1 MSGGSARVAGVE
13 APLALYRRYR
23 PETFA
28 EVIGQDHVTAPLRNA
43 LSNNRV
49 NHAYLFSGPRGC
61 GKTTSARILARAIN
75 CEKGPIAEPCGV
87 CKSCTDLA
95 RGGPGSI
102 DVIEIDAASH
112 GGVDDARDLRER
124 AFFAPVESR
133 YKIYIIDEAHMVTTQ
148 GFNALLKLVEE
159 PPPHLKFI
167 FATTEPDKVIGTIR
181 SRTHHYPFRLV
192 PPKVLADY
200 MAKLCE
206 SEGVAIESA
215 ALPLVVRAGAGSVR
229 DSLSVLDQLI
239 GGAGPEGVTYELAV
253 ALLGF
258 TPDSLLDACVD
269 GFAAHDSAAVFET
282 IEKVI
287 ETGQDPKRFAEDL
300 LRRLRDLV
308 VLSAVPN
315 AVVSGLIEAAEDQ
328 GERLQTQAAGI
339 GPAELTRAADIVAA
353 GLLEMRGATA
363 PRLQLEL
370 ICAKV
375 LLPGADDSTNGIQ
388 ARLDRM
394 ERRLAIGAPAGT
406 PDAAHPATS
415 TSRAG
420 QPLATGGGTPG
431 AGAPGGAADYTSA
444 GAPGAD
450 AASSRAAARAAAT
463 AGGAG
468 AATATG
474 PAAAGP
480 AGSGSAGGAAAGAG
494 GAAGGAGG
502 AVGGAGGV
510 SADGGAGVAGAG
522 GGTGVAG
529 AGDGAGDA
537 GGAVAAGGGLGAGG
551 AGAGSAP
558 AGARQAG
565 AANAAPNGP
574 SAGVGSAGGGGRTGA
589 WGDGADVAPG
599 GAAPS
604 DVAAGGAGSAG
615 GGAAGGGASGG
626 AVGLADIRRL
636 WPEVLEAV
644 KTKRRF
650 AWIMLSQNAQV
661 IAIDDQTLTLGL
673 VNAGARESFARS
685 GSDEIL
691 RQAMNDTIG
700 IDRRVEAVVDPSSD
714 PGAGGPGGSGGPGGR
729 PGGGHGGGAPGGGPG
744 GVGGGAQG
752 GPGGVGQGS
761 TGGAPVGGGGAP
773 GDGGAGGPAT
783 GAFGPGGS
791 GAALGGGVDAAGP
804 AEGGSGMAGSG
815 MAGSGT
821 GGPGV
826 AGLDGASAG
835 GARDAGGDAAGGGV
849 GGHGVGAAGGGAD
862 AAGMAGGAER
872 AGVAGGFGADRHG
885 QPGTGAVDG
894 AGGFGGPGAG
904 SGADASAGGVG
915 TAAPRGAGGAERG
928 AGLGGAEFGS
938 GGAGGPASTAGQPGA
953 GGAGRPGTGG
963 SGQPGAGGPGAGG
976 AGASAGGAGAGGRSG
991 GWGDAAG
998 SVALREP
1005 PESEYDVPAGADPW
1019 EASGGVQPAP
1029 VDRREQAAS
1038 KRRAAEAAVAAEQ
1051 ARAAA
1056 RAPVVPEVPLTP
1068 EEEAASIGEDDM
1080 VLDDDPR
1087 THTELLRETLGAQ
1100 MITEEAN

>member
-1 MSGGSARVAGVE
+1 ME

-23 PETFA
+23 PETFS

-124 AFFAPVESR
+124 AFFSPVESR

-200 MAKLCE
+200 MASLCE
-206 SEGVAIESA
+206 AEGVTIAPA
-215 ALPLVVRAGAGSVR
+215 VLPLVVRAGAGSVR

-239 GGAGPEGVTYELAV
+239 GGADADGVTYQLAV

-269 GFAAHDSAAVFET
+269 GFAAHDSKAVFET

-308 VLSAVPN
+308 ILSAVPN
-315 AVVSGLIEAAEDQ
+315 AVASGLIEAAEDQ

-339 GPAELTRAADIVAA
+339 GAAELTRAADIVAA

-394 ERRLAIGAPAGT
+394 ERRLTIGVPGAPDAGSSGT
-406 PDAAHPATS
+406 AGPPAAAPSSPTS
-415 TSRAG
+415 SSA
-420 QPLATGGGTPG
+420 
-431 AGAPGGAADYTSA
+431 SA
-444 GAPGAD
+444 GSGRSAAAPSAPNQAAPSVTQ
-450 AASSRAAARAAAT
+450 AASSKA
-463 AGGAG
+463 AG
-468 AATATG
+468 AAGASSASDRSGAWGDESSASQPTTESRGG
-474 PAAAGP
+474 PN
-480 AGSGSAGGAAAGAG
+480 SA
-494 GAAGGAGG
+494 
-502 AVGGAGGV
+502 
-510 SADGGAGVAGAG
+510 S
-522 GGTGVAG
+522 
-529 AGDGAGDA
+529 
-537 GGAVAAGGGLGAGG
+537 
-551 AGAGSAP
+551 AGSASAGSTP
-558 AGARQAG
+558 AA
-565 AANAAPNGP
+565 GP
-574 SAGVGSAGGGGRTGA
+574 SAGSS
-589 WGDGADVAPG
+589 
-599 GAAPS
+599 AAP
-604 DVAAGGAGSAG
+604 ATAGTSPGS
-615 GGAAGGGASGG
+615 
-626 AVGLADIRRL
+626 VGLADVRRL
-636 WPEVLEAV
+636 WPEILEAV

-661 IAIDDQTLTLGL
+661 IAIDEQILTLGL

-691 RQAMNDTIG
+691 REAMMDTIG
-700 IDRRVEAVVDPSSD
+700 LNRRVEAVVDPSTD
-714 PGAGGPGGSGGPGGR
+714 PGSGSPAAPSSPPPSSPPTSSWESTPPSDHTPGTPAGAAPNHPADPSTPAGNTQNPGTTPNQPSTGINQPAGAASGGVDTP
-729 PGGGHGGGAPGGGPG
+729 
-744 GVGGGAQG
+744 
-752 GPGGVGQGS
+752 
-761 TGGAPVGGGGAP
+761 GAPVGGQTHADSAGNSPRAAVAVQDRPATNGDPAGESAVRAP
-773 GDGGAGGPAT
+773 LQADQQAGGP
-783 GAFGPGGS
+783 
-791 GAALGGGVDAAGP
+791 P
-804 AEGGSGMAGSG
+804 A
-815 MAGSGT
+815 
-821 GGPGV
+821 P
-826 AGLDGASAG
+826 
-835 GARDAGGDAAGGGV
+835 
-849 GGHGVGAAGGGAD
+849 
-862 AAGMAGGAER
+862 
-872 AGVAGGFGADRHG
+872 
-885 QPGTGAVDG
+885 
-894 AGGFGGPGAG
+894 
-904 SGADASAGGVG
+904 
-915 TAAPRGAGGAERG
+915 TAAPD
-928 AGLGGAEFGS
+928 L
-938 GGAGGPASTAGQPGA
+938 PA
-953 GGAGRPGTGG
+953 
-963 SGQPGAGGPGAGG
+963 
-976 AGASAGGAGAGGRSG
+976 
-991 GWGDAAG
+991 
-998 SVALREP
+998 
-1005 PESEYDVPAGADPW
+1005 
-1019 EASGGVQPAP
+1019 
-1029 VDRREQAAS
+1029 DRRDQAAS

-1051 ARAAA
+1051 ARRAAV
-1056 RAPVVPEVPLTP
+1056 APVDEAPLTP
-1068 EEEAASIGEDDM
+1068 EEEAEAVGEDDV
-1080 VLDDDPR
+1080 VLEEDSR
-1087 THTELLRETLGAQ
+1087 SHTDLLRETLGAQ
-1100 MITEEAN
+1100 IITEEPN

>member
-1 MSGGSARVAGVE
+1 ME

-75 CEKGPIAEPCGV
+75 CEKGPTPEPCGV

-192 PPKVLADY
+192 PPKLLGDY
-200 MAKLCE
+200 MATLCE
-206 SEGVAIESA
+206 AEGVAIAPA

-253 ALLGF
+253 DLLGF

-269 GFAAHDSAAVFET
+269 GFAAHDSRAVFET

-308 VLSAVPN
+308 ILSAVPN
-315 AVVSGLIEAAEDQ
+315 AVTSGLIEAAEDQ

-339 GPAELTRAADIVAA
+339 GAAELTRAADIVAA

-394 ERRLAIGAPAGT
+394 ERRLTITPGTLPTSGGAAEPAPAGT
-406 PDAAHPATS
+406 
-415 TSRAG
+415 
-420 QPLATGGGTPG
+420 
-431 AGAPGGAADYTSA
+431 GAA
-444 GAPGAD
+444 P
-450 AASSRAAARAAAT
+450 
-463 AGGAG
+463 
-468 AATATG
+468 
-474 PAAAGP
+474 
-480 AGSGSAGGAAAGAG
+480 
-494 GAAGGAGG
+494 
-502 AVGGAGGV
+502 
-510 SADGGAGVAGAG
+510 
-522 GGTGVAG
+522 
-529 AGDGAGDA
+529 
-537 GGAVAAGGGLGAGG
+537 
-551 AGAGSAP
+551 
-558 AGARQAG
+558 ARQAG
-565 AANAAPNGP
+565 AGQAGADQAGTAHPGAEHGAAQAATAPP
-574 SAGVGSAGGGGRTGA
+574 VSAQPGGGATTSSGSTAGAGQAAFSPPDGSAQTAG
-589 WGDGADVAPG
+589 
-599 GAAPS
+599 APS
-604 DVAAGGAGSAG
+604 PAAAASGASQQSGAGRSGAGSSG
-615 GGAAGGGASGG
+615 GGSDWGSPQQGGTQGGAQVASPAAASVAPAQAAPPSSGS
-626 AVGLADIRRL
+626 VGLADVRRL

-691 RQAMNDTIG
+691 RQALIDTIG
-700 IDRRVEAVVDPSSD
+700 LNRRVEAVVDPSTD
-714 PGAGGPGGSGGPGGR
+714 PGAGG
-729 PGGGHGGGAPGGGPG
+729 
-744 GVGGGAQG
+744 
-752 GPGGVGQGS
+752 
-761 TGGAPVGGGGAP
+761 GGGG
-773 GDGGAGGPAT
+773 
-783 GAFGPGGS
+783 GS
-791 GAALGGGVDAAGP
+791 TP
-804 AEGGSGMAGSG
+804 
-815 MAGSGT
+815 
-821 GGPGV
+821 P
-826 AGLDGASAG
+826 
-835 GARDAGGDAAGGGV
+835 
-849 GGHGVGAAGGGAD
+849 
-862 AAGMAGGAER
+862 
-872 AGVAGGFGADRHG
+872 
-885 QPGTGAVDG
+885 Q
-894 AGGFGGPGAG
+894 
-904 SGADASAGGVG
+904 
-915 TAAPRGAGGAERG
+915 APRGGPSNSSWDQPPRQNSSWDQPTDAPSSQPGPNQPAPDQPAPGPTGNEPT
-928 AGLGGAEFGS
+928 S
-938 GGAGGPASTAGQPGA
+938 GPAAHAGSPAQPPAATPATSDAGDQQRNSGSSSSSSTATPSA
-953 GGAGRPGTGG
+953 EAE
-963 SGQPGAGGPGAGG
+963 SAADAGGPGANHAATNDSGG
-976 AGASAGGAGAGGRSG
+976 QDASAASSPASDQSASAGAPSSSPGGQPAGPQPSGASAASPS
-991 GWGDAAG
+991 AG
-998 SVALREP
+998 SVPSTPSQPTEAQPSTQAAQSNAATPDLANTTANP
-1005 PESEYDVPAGADPW
+1005 ASTGAPTPAGGTTNRSTDGSKPSNGPTS
-1019 EASGGVQPAP
+1019 SGDQV
-1029 VDRREQAAS
+1029 AS
-1038 KRRAAEAAVAAEQ
+1038 KWRAAEAAVAAEQ
-1051 ARAAA
+1051 AERARLTAE
-1056 RAPVVPEVPLTP
+1056 RPAPEAPMTP
-1068 EEEAASIGEDDM
+1068 EEEAEVIGDDDM
-1080 VLDDDPR
+1080 VLEEDNL
-1087 THTELLRETLGAQ
+1087 THTDLLREALGAQ
-1100 MITEEAN
+1100 LITEDSN

>member
-1 MSGGSARVAGVE
+1 ME

-23 PETFA
+23 PDTFS

-192 PPKVLADY
+192 PPKVLGDY
-200 MAKLCE
+200 MAFLCE
-206 SEGVAIESA
+206 SEGVTIESA
-215 ALPLVVRAGAGSVR
+215 VLPLVVRAGAGSVR

-308 VLSAVPN
+308 ILSAVPN
-315 AVVSGLIEAAEDQ
+315 AVASGLIEAAEDQ
-328 GERLQTQAAGI
+328 GQRLQTQAAGI
-339 GPAELTRAADIVAA
+339 GAAELTRAADIVAA

-394 ERRLAIGAPAGT
+394 ERRLTIGVPAGT
-406 PDAAHPATS
+406 PDAAPA
-415 TSRAG
+415 
-420 QPLATGGGTPG
+420 QPI
-431 AGAPGGAADYTSA
+431 GAPVSSGDLAGG
-444 GAPGAD
+444 PGQD
-450 AASSRAAARAAAT
+450 AATSRAAARAT
-463 AGGAG
+463 AGG
-468 AATATG
+468 TG
-474 PAAAGP
+474 GVAPA
-480 AGSGSAGGAAAGAG
+480 GAAAGAG
-494 GAAGGAGG
+494 AAESNASGADAGASGAAAGADAASTGGADAAPTGGAASAAGGASGGGDAADRGAGAAGGAAARG
-502 AVGGAGGV
+502 A
-510 SADGGAGVAGAG
+510 AGAG
-522 GGTGVAG
+522 TAGSGRGRGDVASG
-529 AGDGAGDA
+529 ASGAS
-537 GGAVAAGGGLGAGG
+537 
-551 AGAGSAP
+551 GAGSA
-558 AGARQAG
+558 AGA
-565 AANAAPNGP
+565 
-574 SAGVGSAGGGGRTGA
+574 GRTGA
-589 WGDGADVAPG
+589 WGDESASAGAGQATGGGSGAVTAG
-599 GAAPS
+599 ASASASGSGTGAAP
-604 DVAAGGAGSAG
+604 GAGSAG
-615 GGAAGGGASGG
+615 ALSGAGTGS
-626 AVGLADIRRL
+626 VGLADVRRL

-644 KTKRRF
+644 KSKRRF

-661 IAIDDQTLTLGL
+661 IGIDEQTLTLGL

-691 RQAMNDTIG
+691 RQAMIDTIG
-700 IDRRVEAVVDPSSD
+700 LNRRIEAVVDPSTD
-714 PGAGGPGGSGGPGGR
+714 PGGGGGQQAGGPRAGGPQAGSPGSGGPG
-729 PGGGHGGGAPGGGPG
+729 
-744 GVGGGAQG
+744 
-752 GPGGVGQGS
+752 S
-761 TGGAPVGGGGAP
+761 
-773 GDGGAGGPAT
+773 
-783 GAFGPGGS
+783 
-791 GAALGGGVDAAGP
+791 AGP
-804 AEGGSGMAGSG
+804 
-815 MAGSGT
+815 
-821 GGPGV
+821 
-826 AGLDGASAG
+826 
-835 GARDAGGDAAGGGV
+835 
-849 GGHGVGAAGGGAD
+849 
-862 AAGMAGGAER
+862 
-872 AGVAGGFGADRHG
+872 
-885 QPGTGAVDG
+885 
-894 AGGFGGPGAG
+894 
-904 SGADASAGGVG
+904 
-915 TAAPRGAGGAERG
+915 
-928 AGLGGAEFGS
+928 GS
-938 GGAGGPASTAGQPGA
+938 GGS
-953 GGAGRPGTGG
+953 
-963 SGQPGAGGPGAGG
+963 GAGGPGAGG
-976 AGASAGGAGAGGRSG
+976 PGSAAPGSGGPGSGGPGSAGSGPGGSGSAGLGAGGSAAGGSEAGGVGAGPGAGGAGAGTGGAGAGGSAAGGPASGPSAGGPGTGAGAGGSSAGSSADGPGTGPGAGADARSG
-991 GWGDAAG
+991 SWGAGETAGGAARGSGGDQPGGGQSAENAGGTAGGSRGAASAGEWGDGGGTAI
-998 SVALREP
+998 ALQEP
-1005 PESEYDVPAGADPW
+1005 PPDPEYDVPPEDPW
-1019 EASGGVQPAP
+1019 EDGPVGRSAPRAGRAGGAQTPGGPQATGVSGSSGASRPTKAS
-1029 VDRREQAAS
+1029 DRREQAAS

-1051 ARAAA
+1051 ARRAAA
-1056 RAPVVPEVPLTP
+1056 APVAPEVPLTP
-1068 EEEAASIGEDDM
+1068 EEEADAIGEDDM
-1080 VLDDDPR
+1080 VLEEDSR
-1087 THTELLRETLGAQ
+1087 SHTDLLRETLGAQ
-1100 MITEEAN
+1100 IITEEPN

>member
-1 MSGGSARVAGVE
+1 VAGVE

-192 PPKVLADY
+192 PPKVLGDY
-200 MAKLCE
+200 MASLCQ

-239 GGAGPEGVTYELAV
+239 GGAGPDGVTYELAV

-315 AVVSGLIEAAEDQ
+315 AGASGLIEAAEDQ

-339 GPAELTRAADIVAA
+339 GSAELTRAADIVAA

-388 ARLDRM
+388 ARLDRI
-394 ERRLAIGAPAGT
+394 ERRLTIGVPTST
-406 PDAAHPATS
+406 PDAAPAQPSAAPSAPTGLAGGPAQDAS
-415 TSRAG
+415 ASRV
-420 QPLATGGGTPG
+420 
-431 AGAPGGAADYTSA
+431 
-444 GAPGAD
+444 
-450 AASSRAAARAAAT
+450 AARAAAT
-463 AGGAG
+463 SGTGGTPADG
-468 AATATG
+468 TTPPGATA
-474 PAAAGP
+474 
-480 AGSGSAGGAAAGAG
+480 
-494 GAAGGAGG
+494 
-502 AVGGAGGV
+502 
-510 SADGGAGVAGAG
+510 GAGVAGATDAAPG
-522 GGTGVAG
+522 ADASTGAAA
-529 AGDGAGDA
+529 AGDGAGSAAGGGGGSAAANGGAADADGRAGAGGGAAAGGGSA
-537 GGAVAAGGGLGAGG
+537 GGAVGVPGSGAGTAARGEGAVDGAAAGSGSVV
-551 AGAGSAP
+551 AGA
-558 AGARQAG
+558 
-565 AANAAPNGP
+565 
-574 SAGVGSAGGGGRTGA
+574 GRTGA
-589 WGDGADVAPG
+589 WGDESAPVAAEQG
-599 GAAPS
+599 
-604 DVAAGGAGSAG
+604 AGGASTAVTGGAPAG
-615 GGAAGGGASGG
+615 GGAGAPSGG
-626 AVGLADIRRL
+626 SVGLADIRRL

-644 KTKRRF
+644 KSKRRF

-661 IAIDDQTLTLGL
+661 IGVDDQTLTLGL

-691 RQAMNDTIG
+691 RQAMIDTIG
-700 IDRRVEAVVDPSSD
+700 LNRRIEAVVDPSTD
-714 PGAGGPGGSGGPGGR
+714 PGAGGGHQPAGPRPGGPQTGNPGSGGPGSGGPSAGGSGSGGSGSGGSGSGGPGAGGSSTGAGVGGPAAGGAAGPGVGGQAVDGSGAGGPGARGAGAGRTGAGALGAGGAGSSGPAGGLGAGGSVAGRLEANGSDAGPGGRGGAAAGGPGGS
-729 PGGGHGGGAPGGGPG
+729 ASG
-744 GVGGGAQG
+744 GVGFGGAESRT
-752 GPGGVGQGS
+752 GPWG
-761 TGGAPVGGGGAP
+761 TGDAA
-773 GDGGAGGPAT
+773 
-783 GAFGPGGS
+783 GPGGS
-791 GAALGGGVDAAGP
+791 
-804 AEGGSGMAGSG
+804 AGS
-815 MAGSGT
+815 
-821 GGPGV
+821 
-826 AGLDGASAG
+826 
-835 GARDAGGDAAGGGV
+835 
-849 GGHGVGAAGGGAD
+849 
-862 AAGMAGGAER
+862 
-872 AGVAGGFGADRHG
+872 
-885 QPGTGAVDG
+885 
-894 AGGFGGPGAG
+894 
-904 SGADASAGGVG
+904 
-915 TAAPRGAGGAERG
+915 RGAGGDESV
-928 AGLGGAEFGS
+928 GGQSPVNPGGSAGS
-938 GGAGGPASTAGQPGA
+938 GGAGGSSGAGQWGDGRGTAVALQEPPDPEYDDVPPEPDPWDDVPARQGPRAGRA
-953 GGAGRPGTGG
+953 GGAGTRT
-963 SGQPGAGGPGAGG
+963 PGAGP
-976 AGASAGGAGAGGRSG
+976 SAGTAGQSG
-991 GWGDAAG
+991 GTAGQSGRTAAQSG
-998 SVALREP
+998 RT
-1005 PESEYDVPAGADPW
+1005 AGQ
-1019 EASGGVQPAP
+1019 ASGA
-1029 VDRREQAAS
+1029 DRREQAAS

-1056 RAPVVPEVPLTP
+1056 APAAPVVPLTP
-1068 EEEAASIGEDDM
+1068 EEEADAIGEDDV
-1080 VLDDDPR
+1080 VLEEDSR
-1087 THTELLRETLGAQ
+1087 THTDLLRETLGAQ
-1100 MITEEAN
+1100 IITEEPN

>member
-1 MSGGSARVAGVE
+1 VLGARVAVVE

-192 PPKVLADY
+192 PPKVLGDY
-200 MAKLCE
+200 MATLCE
-206 SEGVAIESA
+206 AEGVAIAPA

-239 GGAGPEGVTYELAV
+239 GGADPDGVTYELAV

-269 GFAAHDSAAVFET
+269 GFAAHDSRAVFET

-315 AVVSGLIEAAEDQ
+315 AVASGLIEVAEDQ

-339 GPAELTRAADIVAA
+339 GAAELTRAADIVAA

-388 ARLDRM
+388 ARLDRL
-394 ERRLAIGAPAGT
+394 ERRLTISSGSGGPAPAVQ
-406 PDAAHPATS
+406 PAPQPS
-415 TSRAG
+415 QPAPPAQPAVSAQPAPVVQSAPPVG
-420 QPLATGGGTPG
+420 Q
-431 AGAPGGAADYTSA
+431 
-444 GAPGAD
+444 
-450 AASSRAAARAAAT
+450 AAA
-463 AGGAG
+463 
-468 AATATG
+468 
-474 PAAAGP
+474 
-480 AGSGSAGGAAAGAG
+480 
-494 GAAGGAGG
+494 
-502 AVGGAGGV
+502 AVGSPARSHPGPQT
-510 SADGGAGVAGAG
+510 SD
-522 GGTGVAG
+522 TEQP
-529 AGDGAGDA
+529 GDR
-537 GGAVAAGGGLGAGG
+537 
-551 AGAGSAP
+551 SAP
-558 AGARQAG
+558 AQ
-565 AANAAPNGP
+565 
-574 SAGVGSAGGGGRTGA
+574 SSGGTGRTGA
-589 WGDGADVAPG
+589 WGDESTTPAASAPQTPSSTSPQPPARAASPAAGAVTPPAAA
-599 GAAPS
+599 AAPVS
-604 DVAAGGAGSAG
+604 AGSM
-615 GGAAGGGASGG
+615 
-626 AVGLADIRRL
+626 GLADVRRL

-644 KTKRRF
+644 KAKRRF

-661 IAIDDQTLTLGL
+661 IAVDDQTLTLGL

-691 RQAMNDTIG
+691 RQAMIDTIG
-700 IDRRVEAVVDPSSD
+700 LNRRIEAVVDPSTDPGTGHASPPSPPPNTPPPSSWDRPTPSATNAGPTGQGNPAPTGGPPPADPATSGSAVPTGPHTGSTNPGPEHPGSANTGPTNPGPGQTGSQQTATGQSD
-714 PGAGGPGGSGGPGGR
+714 PGHSAVDPSG
-729 PGGGHGGGAPGGGPG
+729 
-744 GVGGGAQG
+744 
-752 GPGGVGQGS
+752 
-761 TGGAPVGGGGAP
+761 
-773 GDGGAGGPAT
+773 
-783 GAFGPGGS
+783 
-791 GAALGGGVDAAGP
+791 AGP
-804 AEGGSGMAGSG
+804 A
-815 MAGSGT
+815 GT
-821 GGPGV
+821 G
-826 AGLDGASAG
+826 
-835 GARDAGGDAAGGGV
+835 
-849 GGHGVGAAGGGAD
+849 
-862 AAGMAGGAER
+862 
-872 AGVAGGFGADRHG
+872 
-885 QPGTGAVDG
+885 Q
-894 AGGFGGPGAG
+894 
-904 SGADASAGGVG
+904 
-915 TAAPRGAGGAERG
+915 
-928 AGLGGAEFGS
+928 
-938 GGAGGPASTAGQPGA
+938 
-953 GGAGRPGTGG
+953 
-963 SGQPGAGGPGAGG
+963 
-976 AGASAGGAGAGGRSG
+976 AGAGQFAVEPPVPGHPSSA
-991 GWGDAAG
+991 DLNSAG
-998 SVALREP
+998 SQHPTGQSAGSSNQAGGSTANSPHAAVAVQDAPDQTAGLSTSPAVQAHAGRQANGTTSAAPSSAPAATQAPEP
-1005 PESEYDVPAGADPW
+1005 AVES
-1019 EASGGVQPAP
+1019 
-1029 VDRREQAAS
+1029 RRGQAAS

-1051 ARAAA
+1051 AK
-1056 RAPVVPEVPLTP
+1056 RAPAHQIQEPPLSP
-1068 EEEAASIGEDDM
+1068 EEEAEAIGDDDLVLEDDSKS
-1080 VLDDDPR
+1080 
-1087 THTELLRETLGAQ
+1087 HTDLLRETLGAQ
-1100 MITEEAN
+1100 IITEEPT